1 MPKQQIIGAT
11 NKTVNDFIKDQNVDE
26 LARSQ
31 EEFLVKSYNKTKA
44 KTFFHKLGNSLG
56 LVVVTLPLAGLLA
69 AIGGVVLT
77 YAGNEG
83 VATLGLVLKGMGQTV
98 LSNMGLLFMLAI
110 IIGFTGNKGMAVY
123 AGLLAYIAFVA
134 FSIPFI
140 RWNGGDING
149 TKFSIWFW
157 HDLEKSTQLTSVLGL
172 GTGAVSELGGKEYL
186 VHNSWQGLES
196 LNTGVLG
203 GICLG
208 FIYVWTYNRFK
219 DLKLPTAFAFFE
231 GEKFVALLNIVLAPI
246 VASTFIIVWPAV
258 NYGLGYIG
266 IGLSYLPF
274 GLDSLLYGF
283 VTRLLLPFEAHP
295 AFYGPLWWT
304 SAGGQLGA
312 NEYKIV
318 GAAVARIYGGLAP
331 GVGQELN
338 FYAHDVTNYLNGI
351 KLSDGTT
358 LYDFIKNTIG
368 VNGTGSN
375 GFEAIRQQ
383 LYDGIIQAFR
393 DSNKTITDAQNA
405 QLNDL
410 FTQAYSSINWTIVG
424 DQFMT
429 MELVNNNPYF
439 DLRDAWAVNLKVTRF
454 ISGGYANDLLIIP
467 TVGMAMWST
476 LDKEAR
482 KKKFGYYMGAVVT
495 CVGLGITEPIE
506 FLFAFSAP
514 LIFFGFYAPFF
525 GLFFGAAN
533 LFQVR
538 LGSTF
543 SQGLLDFVVNGI
555 IPTATRKHEA
565 VAQTNIYI
573 PFILGLIGAAVA
585 FPLFRWIFIKFE
597 FAAPGSKAAE
607 QGIGVSTSKYQRI
620 KEDYDGLVLYFGG
633 LENISDVEP
642 KDKGQVIVTVKS
654 PELVV
659 NNAFTQDKLNQTLQK
674 DHKYTIDVA
683 SNQGIEYLEMIEGI
697 VKMRNDDLERQV
709 YLKNLKKSFKELIKT
724 TRDKKDQAAAQT
736 LRAKINENI
745 KVFKAK
751 LVHAEKINKI
761 NAHWEF
767 KEDQLL
773 NTSEIDKLKYK
784 HTVKMWA
791 LSHQQER
798 QIAKADYQMA
808 LKLASDKD
816 EKATLKSD
824 YQKQLDGLKPQKE
837 LMKKEKAAFKTK
849 LKALQ
854 KEKKTEYKKQRVLAK
869 QEAAKTKKIKTSKT
883 KKK

>member
-1 MPKQQIIGAT
+1 MSKQQVVGAT

-140 RWNGGDING
+140 RWSGGDLNG

-157 HDLEKSTQLTSVLGL
+157 HDLEKSTQLTNVLGL

-186 VHNSWQGLES
+186 IHNSWQGLES

-246 VASTFIIVWPAV
+246 VASAFIIVWPAV
-258 NYGLGYIG
+258 NYALGYIG

-274 GLDSLLYGF
+274 GLDSLLYGI

-304 SAGGQLGA
+304 SAGGQLSA

-318 GAAVARIYGGLAP
+318 GAAVARIYGGLTP
-331 GVGQELN
+331 GIGQELN
-338 FYAHDVTNYLNGI
+338 FYAHDVTNYLNSL
-351 KLSDGTT
+351 KLNDGTT

-368 VNGTGSN
+368 INGTGVN
-375 GFEAIRQQ
+375 GFSAIQERLYNGILEATKGT
-383 LYDGIIQAFR
+383 DG
-393 DSNKTITDAQNA
+393 QNA
-405 QLNDL
+405 WLNDL

-424 DQFMT
+424 DQFIT
-429 MELVNNNPYF
+429 LELVNNNPYF
-439 DLRDAWAVNLKVTRF
+439 DLRDIWAVNLKTTRF

-555 IPTATRKHEA
+555 IPTATRKHDA
-565 VAQTNIYI
+565 VAQTHIYI
-573 PFILGLIGAAVA
+573 PFILGLIGAAIA
-585 FPLFRWIFIKFE
+585 FPLFRWIFIRFE

-633 LENISDVEP
+633 LENIADVELKT
-642 KDKGQVIVTVKS
+642 KDQVIVTVKS

-674 DHKYTIDVA
+674 DHKYTIEVA
-683 SNQGIEYLEMIEGI
+683 SGESIEYLEMIEGI
-697 VKMRNDDLERQV
+697 VRMRNEDKNRQV
-709 YLKNLKKSFKELIKT
+709 YLKNLKKGFRILVKT
-724 TRDKKDQAAAQT
+724 TRDKKDRATARELQT
-736 LRAKINENI
+736 KIDNNV

-761 NAHWEF
+761 NADWKF

-773 NTSEIDKLKYK
+773 NTSEIDQLKYK

-791 LSHQQER
+791 LSHKQER
-798 QIAKADYQMA
+798 QIAKTDYQLA
-808 LKLASDKD
+808 LKLASDKQ
-816 EKATLKSD
+816 EKATLKDD
-824 YQKQLDGLKPQKE
+824 YQKQLDGLKPEKE
-837 LMKKEKAAFKTK
+837 LMKKEKATFKTK

-854 KEKKTEYKKQRVLAK
+854 KERKAEYKQQRALAK
-869 QEAAKTKKIKTSKT
+869 QKTSKAKKTKTSKT

>member
-1 MPKQQIIGAT
+1 MSKQQVVGAT
-11 NKTVNDFIKDQNVDE
+11 NKTVNDFIKDQNINE

-77 YAGNEG
+77 YAGNDG
-83 VATLGLVLKGMGQTV
+83 VYTLGLVLKGMGQTV

-140 RWNGGDING
+140 RWNGQDVTT
-149 TKFSIWFW
+149 TKFGIWFW

-172 GTGAVSELGGKEYL
+172 GTGAENIVGENVHHLHA
-186 VHNSWQGLES
+186 HNSWQGLES

-246 VASTFIIVWPAV
+246 VASAFIIIWPAV

-266 IGLSYLPF
+266 IALGYLPF

-304 SAGGQLGA
+304 SAGGSLSA

-318 GAAVARIYGGLAP
+318 GAAVARIYGGLTV

-338 FYAHDVTNYLNGI
+338 FYSHNITDFLN
-351 KLSDGTT
+351 SYRAADGTT
-358 LYDFIKNTIG
+358 LFQAIKDAIG
-368 VNGTGSN
+368 TNGTGKP
-375 GFEAIRQQ
+375 GGGDW
-383 LYDGIIQAFR
+383 DGLLNTIQSYFPQA
-393 DSNKTITDAQNA
+393 TATQNA
-405 QLNDL
+405 QLAEL
-410 FTQAYSSINWTIVG
+410 FETYKKIDWTIIG

-429 MELVNNNPYF
+429 LELVNNNPGF
-439 DLRDAWAVNLKVTRF
+439 DLRDAWGVNLKVTRF
-454 ISGGYANDLLIIP
+454 VSGGYANDLMIIP
-467 TVGMAMWST
+467 TVGVAMWST

-482 KKKFGYYMGAVVT
+482 RKKFGYYMGAIVT

-538 LGSTF
+538 LGTTF
-543 SQGLLDFVVNGI
+543 SQGMVDFVVNGI

-565 VAQTNIYI
+565 VAQTHIYI
-573 PFILGLIGAAVA
+573 PFILGLIGAAIA

-607 QGIGVSTSKYQRI
+607 HGTGISTSKYQRI
-620 KEDYDGLVLYFGG
+620 KENYDGLVLYFGG
-633 LENISDVEP
+633 LENITDVELEE
-642 KDKGQVIVTVKS
+642 KGQVNVVVKS

-683 SNQGIEYLEMIEGI
+683 SDQGTEYL
-697 VKMRNDDLERQV
+697 KMVQGMVQMRRDDEKREV
-709 YLKNLKKSFKELIKT
+709 YLKDLKKNVSQEDFKI
-724 TRDKKDQAAAQT
+724 
-736 LRAKINENI
+736 
-745 KVFKAK
+745 FKAK
-751 LVHAEKINKI
+751 LTHTEKINKI
-761 NAHWEF
+761 NAYWEF

-773 NTSEIDKLKYK
+773 NTSEIDKLKYAHK
-784 HTVKMWA
+784 IKMWT
-791 LSHQQER
+791 LSHKKDR
-798 QIAKADYQMA
+798 QVAKADYQLA
-808 LKLASDKD
+808 LKQTVDQN
-816 EKATLKSD
+816 EKTTLKNN
-824 YQKQLDGLKPQKE
+824 YRQQLEGLKP
-837 LMKKEKAAFKTK
+837 EKSAMENEKTAFKTK
-849 LKALQ
+849 LKEL
-854 KEKKTEYKKQRVLAK
+854 KKAKRDEYKKERDLAK
-869 QEAAKTKKIKTSKT
+869 QNAGETKKPKTSKT
-883 KKK
+883 KDK